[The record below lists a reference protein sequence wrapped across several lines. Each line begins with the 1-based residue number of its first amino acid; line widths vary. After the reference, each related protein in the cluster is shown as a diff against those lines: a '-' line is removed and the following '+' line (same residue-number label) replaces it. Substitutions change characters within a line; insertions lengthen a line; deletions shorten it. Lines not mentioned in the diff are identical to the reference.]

1 VCLKDIFQYSLSYD
15 KLAFSRDN
23 QFLVNRAFIFQM
35 SDFMIC
41 NPFSLI
47 DYISAQVQFYS
58 MKQYDNSEYIL

>member
-1 VCLKDIFQYSLSYD
+1 
-15 KLAFSRDN
+15 LAFSRDN